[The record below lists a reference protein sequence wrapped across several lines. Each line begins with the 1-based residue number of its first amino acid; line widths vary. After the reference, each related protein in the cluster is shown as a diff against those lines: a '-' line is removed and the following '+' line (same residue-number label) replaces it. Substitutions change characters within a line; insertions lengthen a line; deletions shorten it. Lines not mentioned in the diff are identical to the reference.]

1 MQAWFGGKVGRRDP
15 TQKRRAR
22 HTDIAKRRCALEG
35 WDRVSAL
42 GCEAKMLSADL

>member
-1 MQAWFGGKVGRRDP
+1 MQALGGGGRRDS
-15 TQKRRAR
+15 TQKGRAR
-22 HTDIAKRRCALEG
+22 HRDDAKRTTGDLDG